1 MIEWTGWAIAT
12 LSLPGLVFALWT
24 AANLAPRALKHHAWY
39 RKTFP
44 DYPQSRKAIIPF
56 VL

>member
-12 LSLPGLVFALWT
+12 FSLPGLVFALWT
-24 AANLAPRALKHHAWY
+24 AANLVPRALKHHAWY
-39 RKTFP
+39 RATFA
-44 DYPQSRKAIIPF
+44 DYPSARKAIIPL